1 MKFKKREDLSWRR
14 LDNYAKLFPLAS
26 TRKYSSVFRL
36 SIVLKEKIK
45 PEVLEKAVKFALRK
59 FKFFK
64 VRMRRGIFWY
74 YFENNTKNVLIE
86 EESDYPC
93 KYIDL
98 PANNDY
104 LFKITYFDKKINLDM
119 FHCLTDGNSALHF
132 LKEITYNYIEIEHFQ
147 SKKIP
152 DDIERKINYNT
163 KDSYQAAY
171 NKHLKA
177 DSKGKKA
184 YVLKGKKLLPGVVA
198 VTHEYIDMIKL
209 KEIAKQ
215 NEATVTQYLTSVLIY
230 AIYQEQKKE
239 KKQNK
244 LIKISVPVN
253 LKKYFPSKTISNFF
267 SYIDVNVDANKEKS
281 FENILEAV
289 KKEFKEKLKEEE
301 LLKTIATNVKLGNNG
316 FLRMLPLFIK
326 KKIVQFA
333 YREIRKYNT
342 TTFSNVGRVGFIAE
356 YKPYIDKVL
365 FLIAPE
371 SIEKIKCTACSVDN
385 TVIFSVTSVIEERNV
400 ENTIKEFLNSKGIK
414 VEIEGN
420 GV

>member
-86 EESDYPC
+86 KESDYPC

-119 FHCLTDGNSALHF
+119 FHCLTDGNNALHF

-184 YVLKGKKLLPGVVA
+184 YVLKGKNLLPGVVA

-215 NEATVTQYLTSVLIY
+215 NESTVTQYLTSVLIY

-239 KKQNK
+239 KKPNR

-414 VEIEGN
+414 VEMEGN

>member
-26 TRKYSSVFRL
+26 TKKYSSVFRL

-45 PEVLEKAVKFALRK
+45 PEVLEKAVKYALRK

-64 VRMRRGIFWY
+64 VRMRRGLFWY
-74 YFENNTKNVLIE
+74 YFENNTQNVVIE

-104 LFKITYFDKKINLDM
+104 LFKITYFDKKINLDI

-132 LKEITYNYIEIEHFQ
+132 LKEITYNYIEIEHFE
-147 SKKIP
+147 SKKIS
-152 DDIERKINYNT
+152 DDVERKINYNAT
-163 KDSYQAAY
+163 DSYKEAY
-171 NKHLKA
+171 NKNLKA
-177 DSKGKKA
+177 EGKGKKA
-184 YVLKGKKLLPGVVA
+184 YVLQGKNLLPGVVA
-198 VTHEYIDMIKL
+198 VTHEYIDAVKVKSL
-209 KEIAKQ
+209 AKQ
-215 NEATVTQYLTSVLIY
+215 SGATITQYLTSVLIY
-230 AIYQEQKKE
+230 AVYQEQKKG
-239 KKQNK
+239 KKQGR

-267 SYIDVNVDANKEKS
+267 SYIDVNVDACKEET
-281 FENILEAV
+281 FENILEEV
-289 KKEFKEKLKEEE
+289 KKQFKEKLKEEE
-301 LLKTIATNVKLGNNG
+301 LLKTIATNVKLGNNA
-316 FLRMLPLFIK
+316 FLRIVPLFIK
-326 KKIVQFA
+326 KKVVQIA
-333 YREIRKYNT
+333 YKQRRKYNT
-342 TTFSNVGRVGFIAE
+342 TTFSNIGRVGFIAE

-371 SIEKIKCTACSVDN
+371 SVEKIKCTACSVDN
-385 TVIFSVTSVIEERNV
+385 TIIFSVASVIEERNV
-400 ENTIKEFLNSKGIK
+400 ENTIKEFLNSKGVN

>member
-26 TRKYSSVFRL
+26 TKKYSSVFRL

-45 PEVLEKAVKFALRK
+45 PDILEKAVKYSLKK

-64 VRMRRGIFWY
+64 VRMRRGFFWY
-74 YFENNTKNVLIE
+74 YFENNPKKVVIE

-104 LFKITYFDKKINLDM
+104 LFKITYFDKKINLDI

-132 LKEITYNYIEIEHFQ
+132 LKEITYNYIEIEHFE
-147 SKKIP
+147 SKKIS
-152 DDIERKINYNT
+152 DDVERKINYNT
-163 KDSYQAAY
+163 TDSYKETY
-171 NKHLKA
+171 NKNLK
-177 DSKGKKA
+177 SEGRGKKA
-184 YVLKGKKLLPGVVA
+184 YVLQGKKLLPGVVA
-198 VTHEYIDMIKL
+198 VTHEYIDAIKL

-215 NEATVTQYLTSVLIY
+215 NDATITQYLTSVLIY
-230 AIYQEQKKE
+230 AIYQEQKKG
-239 KKQNK
+239 KKQDR

-267 SYIDVNVDANKEKS
+267 SYIDINVDACKEET
-281 FENILEAV
+281 FENILEEV
-289 KKEFKEKLKEEE
+289 KKQFKEKLKEEE
-301 LLKTIATNVKLGNNG
+301 LLKTISTNVKLGNNA
-316 FLRMLPLFIK
+316 FLRIVPLFIK
-326 KKIVQFA
+326 KKVVEIA
-333 YREIRKYNT
+333 YKQIRKYNT
-342 TTFSNVGRVGFIAE
+342 TTFSNIGRVGFIAE

-371 SIEKIKCTACSVDN
+371 SVEKIKCTACSVDN
-385 TVIFSVTSVIEERNV
+385 TIIFSIASVIEERYV
-400 ENTIKEFLNSKGIK
+400 ENTIKEFLNSKGIN

>member
-1 MKFKKREDLSWRR
+1 MKVKFKKREDLSWRR

-119 FHCLTDGNSALHF
+119 FHCLTDGNNALHF

-184 YVLKGKKLLPGVVA
+184 YVLKGKNLLPGVVA

-215 NEATVTQYLTSVLIY
+215 NESTVTQYLTSVLIY
-230 AIYQEQKKE
+230 AIYQEQK
-239 KKQNK
+239 
-244 LIKISVPVN
+244 VV
-253 LKKYFPSKTISNFF
+253 
-267 SYIDVNVDANKEKS
+267 V
-281 FENILEAV
+281 
-289 KKEFKEKLKEEE
+289 
-301 LLKTIATNVKLGNNG
+301 
-316 FLRMLPLFIK
+316 
-326 KKIVQFA
+326 
-333 YREIRKYNT
+333 
-342 TTFSNVGRVGFIAE
+342 
-356 YKPYIDKVL
+356 
-365 FLIAPE
+365 
-371 SIEKIKCTACSVDN
+371 
-385 TVIFSVTSVIEERNV
+385 
-400 ENTIKEFLNSKGIK
+400 
-414 VEIEGN
+414 
-420 GV
+420 